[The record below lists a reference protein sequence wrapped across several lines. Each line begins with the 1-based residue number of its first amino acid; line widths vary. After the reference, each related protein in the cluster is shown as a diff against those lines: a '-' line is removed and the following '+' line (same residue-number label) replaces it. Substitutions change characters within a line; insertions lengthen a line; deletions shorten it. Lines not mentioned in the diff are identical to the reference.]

1 MLCKLINVKYVKP
14 IHKLQH
20 QCSCSQL
27 TFVKGYNIASLGIDV

>member
-1 MLCKLINVKYVKP
+1 MLCKLISVKYVKP

-27 TFVKGYNIASLGIDV
+27 NIS